1 MKTKSIALALALLG
15 SAATAT
21 AQTAPPAPATS
32 GAEKDVN
39 SPDVAAANQD
49 VAAQAAARQSAVAE
63 VNADTQASADTQYAA
78 DLAAYREAL
87 RAHHREVA
95 RDARIADRQERAY
108 ADAMRDW
115 RRQVYA
121 CKHGSNRAC
130 KAPTPDPANYW

>member
-15 SAATAT
+15 SAATAS
-21 AQTAPPAPATS
+21 AQTAPTAPAPS